1 VHSLGTHGGR
11 LQKLRELIKKLMA
24 LTLILAL
31 SIPGVA
37 KGLGTTDTHN
47 KYKGVLPDAYYN
59 QLAQCETGGNWQHS
73 TKSYTGGLG
82 INRQTFRTW
91 SNYNSAKG
99 LTPAQQ
105 VKVADAIAFK
115 SHVERSGRKVWRVG
129 PWGWGCLKGQ
139 KHLQKFICQSRHK
152 DVQRWKRNCN

>member
-1 VHSLGTHGGR
+1 MQHLGIHGGR

-31 SIPGVA
+31 STPA
-37 KGLGTTDTHN
+37 HASAAAN
-47 KYKGVLPDAYYN
+47 AYAKYKGVLPDAYYD
-59 QLAQCETGGNWQHS
+59 QLALCESGGNWQHS

-82 INRQTFRTW
+82 INRQTWRTW
-91 SNYNSAKG
+91 SDSPSAKG
-99 LTPAQQ
+99 KTPAQQ

-115 SHVERSGRKVWRVG
+115 SHVERSGRKIWRVG

-139 KHLQKFICQSRHK
+139 KSLQKFICQSRHK
-152 DVQRWKRNCN
+152 DVQRWKRNCK